1 MVGGKNKANTFK
13 DLWERIEK
21 WVTGWKEKLI
31 SKVGREVLIKTVA
44 QAIATCL
51 MSLFKLPKGLCN
63 DIKSIILN
71 TGGGQTSNKRKIH
84 WINWEWLCKPKKKG
98 GMGFWNINAFN
109 LAMLA
114 KQAWRLLNQQN
125 SLIFRV
131 YKARYFP
138 HVLFSRSQTREQSIV
153 CVEEHITS

>member
-1 MVGGKNKANTFK
+1 
-13 DLWERIEK
+13 
-21 WVTGWKEKLI
+21 
-31 SKVGREVLIKTVA
+31 
-44 QAIATCL
+44 
-51 MSLFKLPKGLCN
+51 
-63 DIKSIILN
+63 
-71 TGGGQTSNKRKIH
+71 
-84 WINWEWLCKPKKKG
+84 
-98 GMGFWNINAFN
+98 MGFWNINAFN

>member
-1 MVGGKNKANTFK
+1 MT
-13 DLWERIEK
+13 
-21 WVTGWKEKLI
+21 
-31 SKVGREVLIKTVA
+31 S
-44 QAIATCL
+44 
-51 MSLFKLPKGLCN
+51 SLSLL
-63 DIKSIILN
+63 SI
-71 TGGGQTSNKRKIH
+71 GGGQTSNKRKIH
-84 WINWEWLCKPKKKG
+84 RINWEWLCKPKKKG
-98 GMGFWNINAFN
+98 GMGFRNINAFN

-131 YKARYFP
+131 YKTRYFP